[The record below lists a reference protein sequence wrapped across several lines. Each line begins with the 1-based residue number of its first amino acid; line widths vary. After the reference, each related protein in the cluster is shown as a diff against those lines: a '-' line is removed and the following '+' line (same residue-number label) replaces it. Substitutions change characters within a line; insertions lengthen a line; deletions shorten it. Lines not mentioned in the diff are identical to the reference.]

1 MEIYRYLVKQE
12 SDEIVGEKVNHFD
25 DERKTWIQRKI
36 PHRGKHYVEER
47 LAEIISGERNFEV
60 GMRTFFRREI

>member
-12 SDEIVGEKVNHFD
+12 SDEFVGEIAYHFD
-25 DERKTWIQRKI
+25 DERKTWIQ
-36 PHRGKHYVEER
+36 HYVEER